1 MFLHGFPEGAFVWDA
16 LLAHFSKD
24 ENGGY
29 RCVAPNLPGFEKS
42 SAPLDAKDYRPKHL
56 VQDIAALIAIE
67 AEAHGGQ
74 EQAGQLACRVA
85 HDWGGAV
92 AWNPR
97 RCARPARMTRR
108 RRRLTC
114 PTAC

>member
-74 EQAGQLACRVA
+74 EQAGQLACLVA